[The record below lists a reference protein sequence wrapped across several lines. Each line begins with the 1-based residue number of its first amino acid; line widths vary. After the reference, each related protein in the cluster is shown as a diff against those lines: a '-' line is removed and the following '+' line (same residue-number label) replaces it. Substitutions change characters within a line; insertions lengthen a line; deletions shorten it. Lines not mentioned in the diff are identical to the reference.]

1 MRARG
6 AQGHLLNEGDVA
18 LRPRVDEDRLLRR
31 LAALA
36 LWVEINADVV
46 EASPVPVVVFGVEKA
61 SYIELI
67 HM

>member
-6 AQGHLLNEGDVA
+6 AQGHLLNERDVA

-36 LWVEINADVV
+36 LWIEIHADVV
-46 EASPVPVVVFGVEKA
+46 EASPVPDDNIFV
-61 SYIELI
+61 SCIRC
-67 HM
+67 

>member
-1 MRARG
+1 M
-6 AQGHLLNEGDVA
+6 NEGDVA

-46 EASPVPVVVFGVEKA
+46 EASPVPVFGVEKA
-61 SYIELI
+61 SYIESI